1 MDVVGRARCAVG
13 VMDVWRRWKGRG
25 HRGRHGRRWMWLDGA
40 GVVRGGCGRRWMWR
54 WMCDGVV
61 DVAGV
66 MGVRSVVD

>member
-1 MDVVGRARCAVG
+1 
-13 VMDVWRRWKGRG
+13 MDVWRRWKGRG
-25 HRGRHGRRWMWLDGA
+25 HRGRHGHRWMWLDGA
-40 GVVRGGCGRRWMWR
+40 GVGCEGVVGGVGCGR